1 MHMDRD
7 DIADNMLRR
16 WKDSVR
22 GALEVSANLV
32 PLIEQVYE
40 TSIIQNE
47 EEEHEE
53 PQDEMGGGEM
63 RQENEEQPDCL
74 INADAAFKSTQYKA
88 YLNAV
93 CELERVT
100 LHDLTIRERIAF
112 FLNVYQCM
120 YIHYYLKMTN
130 EEKQHG
136 NQKSQSYFNQLK
148 SYVLNSSHKPFFY
161 CIAG

>member
-1 MHMDRD
+1 MDRD

-40 TSIIQNE
+40 IAILQNDGY
-47 EEEHEE
+47 EHEE
-53 PQDEMGGGEM
+53 PQDEMGDGGEM
-63 RQENEEQPDCL
+63 KQQQQPESM
-74 INADAAFKSTQYKA
+74 INADLAFKSTQYKA

-100 LHDLTIRERIAF
+100 LHDLSTRERIAF

-120 YIHYYLKMTN
+120 YIHYFLKVTN
-130 EEKQHG
+130 EER
-136 NQKSQSYFNQLK
+136 
-148 SYVLNSSHKPFFY
+148 
-161 CIAG
+161 